1 LKGDRSFKYKT
12 SISDYDTAVKRFQG
26 KDEKKPDFR
35 RVKVPKQ
42 LNNYIAIVLSGV
54 GSSGKSSV

>member
-1 LKGDRSFKYKT
+1 LKGDRSFKYET

-42 LNNYIAIVLSGV
+42 LNN
-54 GSSGKSSV
+54 